1 MKKNIICPNCNNEC
15 YIGLD
20 EYGRTPFHI
29 HCDNCNINIGTNNI
43 EKGIS
48 ILENYHEKGT
58 YIEFYNNKIQYT
70 NKKNI

>member
-1 MKKNIICPNCNNEC
+1 MKNVISVWMNMVES
-15 YIGLD
+15 
-20 EYGRTPFHI
+20 PFHI

-58 YIEFYNNKIQYT
+58 YIEFYDNKIQYT